1 MWVEEVGGAVTVNN
15 EVIHGQVKK
24 DFKRILYK
32 NNITF
37 VTKHIFVVATNI
49 SEWKNAVPDV
59 KAGMLAKACLK
70 NKRFSLWHCA
80 GMKVE
85 AIAEWRYNPH

>member
-37 VTKHIFVVATNI
+37 VTKHIFVVAT
-49 SEWKNAVPDV
+49 
-59 KAGMLAKACLK
+59 
-70 NKRFSLWHCA
+70 
-80 GMKVE
+80 
-85 AIAEWRYNPH
+85 